1 MAATQGGGDI
11 IPDDESVEVEIDD
24 RRTSQQPGAPPPE
37 TNVRDEDLEPH
48 EGLRYIARLFKV
60 LAVLLLLMLVFEIVI
75 GLVQRGTD
83 AIATLVVEA
92 TRLIVFAGFLWGA
105 GDIALMLIESN
116 HDLRATRILLGR
128 LNVKMKRLTD
138 GELDEVEERAANP
151 SLRRPLQRAST
162 DERKGRQERGASSS

>member
-1 MAATQGGGDI
+1 MAEIRDPGAGDA
-11 IPDDESVEVEIDD
+11 DVVVEGAAAVDE
-24 RRTSQQPGAPPPE
+24 RRVVSREGAPPPE
-37 TNVRDEDLEPH
+37 ATVRDEDLEPH

-60 LAVLLLLMLVFEIVI
+60 LAVLLLLMLVFEVVI
-75 GLVQRGTD
+75 GLVQRGGE
-83 AIATLVVEA
+83 AVATLVVEA

-138 GELDEVEERAANP
+138 IELDELEQRAANP
-151 SLRRPLQRAST
+151 SMRRDRT
-162 DERKGRQERGASSS
+162 K